1 MSLFVEVF
9 DVEKGCQVIINLDTL
24 LEIAPKQ
31 RLDNGKV
38 VDDGCDLFFADG
50 AAVGGKRAMKVR
62 DSYSMFKQFAMQ
74 TVSADDVAKVNG
86 RISAGIKKEKAPIEI
101 PTL

>member
-9 DVEKGCQVIINLDTL
+9 DVEKSCQVIINLDTV
-24 LEIAPKQ
+24 LEVAPKQ
-31 RLDNGKV
+31 KLVNGRV
-38 VDDGCDLFFADG
+38 TDDGCDLFFADSTST
-50 AAVGGKRAMKVR
+50 GGKRAMKVR

-86 RISAGIKKEKAPIEI
+86 RISTGIKKEKAPIEI

>member
-1 MSLFVEVF
+1 MALFVEIDSV
-9 DVEKGCQVIINLDTL
+9 DKQCKVIINLDTL
-24 LEIAPKQ
+24 LEVAPKQ
-31 RLDNGKV
+31 KLVGGKV
-38 VDDGCDLFFADG
+38 TDDGCDLFFTDG

-74 TVSADDVAKVNG
+74 TVSADDIAKLNG
-86 RISAGIKKEKAPIEI
+86 RVSTGVKKEKAPIEI

>member
-1 MSLFVEVF
+1 L
-9 DVEKGCQVIINLDTL
+9 EKNCNVIINLDSL

-31 RLDNGKV
+31 KLVGNRV
-38 VDDGCDLFFADG
+38 ADDGCDLFFADG
-50 AAVGGKRAMKVR
+50 AAVGGKRTMKVR

-86 RISAGIKKEKAPIEI
+86 RVSSGVTKEKAPITI